1 MTMTSL
7 PVLLV
12 NFYPMPGS
20 CEFSADTN
28 LKWYQKV
35 ANSLQV
41 NNRAAYDKA
50 VRDGWYGLGE

>member
-1 MTMTSL
+1 MTSL